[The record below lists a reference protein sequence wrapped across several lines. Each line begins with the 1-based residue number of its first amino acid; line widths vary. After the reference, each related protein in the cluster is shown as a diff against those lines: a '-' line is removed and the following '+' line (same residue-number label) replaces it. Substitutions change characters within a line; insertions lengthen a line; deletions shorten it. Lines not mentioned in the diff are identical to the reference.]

1 MSISTIHLVGSPWL
15 TRKSGTW
22 FKIQKYCLC
31 LAKEI
36 LFLKQETVYSGLQAF
51 FSMWIHMNLFTIVS
65 PTRAVRSSLKTLQDD
80 AQMIAD
86 YPPARS
92 TALSICYT
100 NSIVCFSETKF
111 RIRQCCVGLFFFF
124 NVDFRFEMFQ
134 RMAFKSFCKIV
145 SSMSLTFNVPFNKS
159 LYLLSHSDQH
169 SHNPLLD

>member
-1 MSISTIHLVGSPWL
+1 MLSKGNTLSETGNSIFRTSGIFFNVNPHEFIYNCVTHKSCEIQFKDL
-15 TRKSGTW
+15 TRWCTDDCRLPTSQ
-22 FKIQKYCLC
+22 I
-31 LAKEI
+31 
-36 LFLKQETVYSGLQAF
+36 YS
-51 FSMWIHMNLFTIVS
+51 I
-65 PTRAVRSSLKTLQDD
+65 
-80 AQMIAD
+80 
-86 YPPARS
+86 
-92 TALSICYT
+92 SICYT

-145 SSMSLTFNVPFNKS
+145 SSMSLTFNVPFSKS